1 MSDSPA
7 TASADSLDIAGAV
20 AVVTG
25 GANGIGR
32 ALARAL
38 LRRGATVVIADIESG
53 MLDATV
59 AELASLGP
67 VSGVRTDVTDEASTA
82 ALVDRVFDDHGR
94 ANLVFL
100 NAGVTSG
107 GGGLPWQQE
116 PNDWRWCFGVNV
128 IGVGIGTS
136 AFVPRMIES
145 GEPGQ
150 IVLTSSGDGGIAPV
164 PTASVYAASKAAVSC
179 FAEALQHNLI
189 SEQTALRASVFY
201 PSGGLLNTGLYSA
214 ARNRPAEL
222 ERVGPGT
229 GRASMTFD
237 ELVSRVTA
245 ATGKEPAIADLDEL
259 AEFVMDCVERRQFVI
274 GKDLDGK
281 AELLHQRADAI
292 GRGELPGAHGVKLG

>member
-1 MSDSPA
+1 
-7 TASADSLDIAGAV
+7 
-20 AVVTG
+20 
-25 GANGIGR
+25 
-32 ALARAL
+32 
-38 LRRGATVVIADIESG
+38 
-53 MLDATV
+53 
-59 AELASLGP
+59 
-67 VSGVRTDVTDEASTA
+67 
-82 ALVDRVFDDHGR
+82 
-94 ANLVFL
+94 
-100 NAGVTSG
+100 
-107 GGGLPWQQE
+107 LPWQQE

-201 PSGGLLNTGLYSA
+201 PSGGLLDTGLYSA
-214 ARNRPAEL
+214 ARNRPADL
-222 ERVGPGT
+222 ARVGPGT
-229 GRASMTFD
+229 GRSSMTFD

-259 AEFVMDCVERRQFVI
+259 GEFVMDCVERRQFVI
-274 GKDLDGK
+274 GKDLGGK
-281 AELLHQRADAI
+281 ATLLHQRADAI
-292 GRGELPGAHGVKLG
+292 GRGELPEAHGVKLG